1 MTGWF
6 LRNRLFQNE
15 VSSRVLRLLFLGL
28 AVAYLTNFGSF
39 SEAHRG
45 VGGVE
50 NRMKQIRR
58 EQR

>member
-15 VSSRVLRLLFLGL
+15 VSIRVLKSLFLGL
-28 AVAYLTNFGSF
+28 AVAYLTNFESV

-50 NRMKQIRR
+50 NRMKQSRR